1 VSDLFH
7 KSQPSNNL
15 FGAGIGISS
24 FECLDIQKIYCQC
37 PFVSI
42 PKRTH
47 VKLRAAAIGF
57 FLLAFVPIEADDIK
71 LESGNLSFL
80 KAVPSVCVKY
90 VYEGLVVGKTNEADF
105 VKSQVADAN
114 KGGAG
119 KADEWL
125 GHWNNDRAGRYQPLF
140 EERLNK
146 VLNHRKIE
154 FGSTK
159 SDAKYTMILKTLVIV
174 PGWAGWGLIHKT
186 SEIDAVAT
194 FVETGRAD
202 DVLAVIS
209 LKHEA
214 GNGFDYNV
222 FGRIADAYGNCG
234 KQLGHFLDK
243 KAFK

>member
-1 VSDLFH
+1 MNQNPTDLIPIRH
-7 KSQPSNNL
+7 TLACGRSGMRIQVNL
-15 FGAGIGISS
+15 
-24 FECLDIQKIYCQC
+24 C
-37 PFVSI
+37 
-42 PKRTH
+42 T
-47 VKLRAAAIGF
+47 AAIGL
-57 FLLAFVPIEADDIK
+57 FLLALVPVKADDIK
-71 LESGNLSFL
+71 LESGNLGFL
-80 KAVPSVCVKY
+80 KGVPSVCVKY
-90 VYEGLVVGKTNEADF
+90 VYDGLMVDKTNEADF
-105 VKSQVADAN
+105 IKFQVADAN
-114 KGGAG
+114 KGGPG

-125 GHWNNDRAGRYQPLF
+125 GHWNNDRDRRYQPLF

-154 FGSTK
+154 FGIAK
-159 SDAKYTMILKTLVIV
+159 NEAKYTMILKTLVIV
-174 PGWAGWGLIHKT
+174 PGWAGWGLIHKA

-194 FVETGRAD
+194 FVESGRTN

-209 LKHEA
+209 LKHEP